1 MKMKK
6 KIYEKPTMEVVK
18 LQQPQQILA
27 GSVDPYGMNT
37 GLQGGPVEEGW

>member
-18 LQQPQQILA
+18 LQQQCMILA
-27 GSVDPYGMNT
+27 GST
-37 GLQGGPVEEGW
+37 EGLNEELQNEIVNEGW